1 MEQDSSGIQRLLSS
15 DIKPSVEY
23 KLLVGMEWRI
33 DEKDRDEIQVELS
46 SVYNWIEIY
55 DKLNK
60 QFS

>member
-1 MEQDSSGIQRLLSS
+1 
-15 DIKPSVEY
+15 
-23 KLLVGMEWRI
+23 MEWRI